1 MFSVFAAMPRSPDF
15 ILFITD
21 QQRADYLGCL
31 HPLLQTPHID
41 AIAATG
47 TMFEN
52 CHVASP
58 ACMPNRAAL
67 FTGRYPSV
75 NGVRYNGIPLSYRAA
90 TFADVLR
97 RGGYR
102 TALIGKCHLQ
112 PMLDRD
118 ADERV
123 DAASLGAVDEA
134 WHAADASGAYDQEL
148 PARYASDARFA
159 VRAPYYGFEHTDLVT
174 GHGARCG
181 GHYAQWLRAQGA
193 EDLRARRIAHDY
205 ACPQAE
211 RTALPEELHPS
222 CYIRDRAIEFIAGA
236 DERPFLLVV
245 SFPDP
250 HHPFAPPG
258 RYWSMYSPGDFTV
271 PLPFTAHRNPPPP
284 LRALREDFLAGA
296 PPVTPESAF
305 MVDERPAREAMA
317 LTCGMLSLVDDAI
330 GGIVGALRDSGR
342 DANSVL
348 LYTSDHGDYL
358 GDFNMLMKGALQLRS
373 ITRVPLI
380 WSEPRRREAGRSREL
395 VSTIDIA
402 PSIIARAGLKPY
414 WGIQGRSLPLPEL
427 DAAPPRPALLVE
439 FEDAVKRMGFARAAV
454 VRSVLTERHRLSVY
468 LGEDW
473 GELYDHAE
481 DPGETRNLWDESSQQ
496 RRRFALT
503 ETLAQLMLDARER
516 SPRARRLA

>member
-1 MFSVFAAMPRSPDF
+1 MPRRPNF

-21 QQRADYLGCL
+21 QQRADYLGCH
-31 HPLLQTPHID
+31 HPLLRTPNID
-41 AIAATG
+41 AIAAAG
-47 TMFEN
+47 TLFEN
-52 CHVASP
+52 CHAASP

-75 NGVRYNGIPLSYRAA
+75 NGVRYNGIPLSSRAV

-112 PMLDRD
+112 PMLDRA

-123 DAASLGAVDEA
+123 DAATLGAIDEA
-134 WHAADASGAYDQEL
+134 WHAPDAPEQYDQEL
-148 PARYASDARFA
+148 PAQYASSERFA
-159 VRAPYYGFEHTDLVT
+159 VRTPYYGFEHTDLVT
-174 GHGARCG
+174 GHGAQCG
-181 GHYAQWLRAQGA
+181 GHYAQWLREQGA
-193 EDLRARRIAHDY
+193 DALRARRLAHDY

-211 RTALPEELHPS
+211 RTALPVELHPS

-236 DERPFLLVV
+236 REQPFLLVV

-250 HHPFAPPG
+250 HHPFTPPG
-258 RYWSMYSPGDFTV
+258 NYWSMYSPDDFAV
-271 PLPFTAHRNPPPP
+271 PLPFAAHRNPPPP

-296 PPVTPESAF
+296 PPPTKESAF
-305 MVDERPAREAMA
+305 MVDERAAREAMA
-317 LTCGMLSLVDDAI
+317 LTCGMLSLVDHAI

-342 DANSVL
+342 DANSVI

-358 GDFNMLMKGALQLRS
+358 GDFGMLMKGALQLRS

-380 WSEPRRREAGRSREL
+380 WSEPRRRESGRSRAM

-414 WGIQGRSLPLPEL
+414 WGIQGRNLPLPEL
-427 DAAPPRPALLVE
+427 EAAPARRALLVE
-439 FEDAVKRMGFARAAV
+439 FEDAVRRMGFARAAA
-454 VRSVLTERHRLSVY
+454 VRSVLTERHRLSLY
-468 LGEDW
+468 LGADW

-481 DPGETRNLWDESSQQ
+481 DPGETFNLWDEPAQQ
-496 RRRFALT
+496 SRRAALM
-503 ETLAQLMLDARER
+503 ETLAQLMAAARER